1 MSTACRGRK
10 NRRKVEK
17 RVANE
22 GKRRSN
28 RKKNKKEKK
37 VHLQPNNTIN
47 RVQKVDK
54 IKTKPHNRK

>member
-22 GKRRSN
+22 GKRRS
-28 RKKNKKEKK
+28 REGFEKFEWE
-37 VHLQPNNTIN
+37 VMMMDVFGNPF
-47 RVQKVDK
+47 
-54 IKTKPHNRK
+54 